1 MWFNEIFT
9 VRHGWYFSLL
19 SCFLVLLFALILVFT
34 RSQDGLNK
42 LRTITVTTA
51 SILEEPV
58 SNFRIYRNAIKTN
71 AYLQQQNI
79 LLQDELSRLRSIEKE
94 NQQLKSLL
102 DLETSSTLPLRITRI
117 VTKQLNTLNNSLSVN
132 VGRKDGIQRGMP
144 LINSDGLIGKVILV
158 ANNYSQIM
166 PLSHPLFRVSAQL
179 QGGKANGI
187 ITWDISSPS
196 YLIMEFVPKTVPIDT
211 GMVVQ
216 TSGLGNEF
224 PAGIPIGEVIDYRSQ
239 KGTNTQQLIIKP
251 FNKLSEVSEGFIVL
265 FSSDTNL
272 VQLNNDFNLLFE

>member
-1 MWFNEIFT
+1 MRFLQFDTDGIS
-9 VRHGWYFSLL
+9 HYFHA
-19 SCFLVLLFALILVFT
+19 FLVLLFALILLFT

>member
-1 MWFNEIFT
+1 MRFLQFDTDGIS
-9 VRHGWYFSLL
+9 HYFHA
-19 SCFLVLLFALILVFT
+19 FLVLLFALILIFT

-251 FNKLSEVSEGFIVL
+251 FNELSEVSEGFIVL